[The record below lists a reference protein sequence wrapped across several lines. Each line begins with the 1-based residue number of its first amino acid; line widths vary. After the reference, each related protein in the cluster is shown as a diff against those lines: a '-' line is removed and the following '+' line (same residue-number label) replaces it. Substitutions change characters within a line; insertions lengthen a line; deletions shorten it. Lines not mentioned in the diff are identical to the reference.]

1 MAKKYWTY
9 KGKKLPVKKYKPQ
22 TEKTNEQL
30 YRELVRKVGQANKRL
45 REIRRE
51 FGTLGWAGSKLK
63 EKTEF
68 NLVNTWRSS
77 KGIKVSKS
85 LSEPQ
90 MLATLNE
97 INKFLK
103 SKTSTVK
110 GIKQTMK
117 KQEKTLQNTF
127 KQYGINITVEE
138 SQTLFQL
145 FEDTDYSWL
154 YQYLDPSE
162 LEIIIQEAREFGDN
176 LEQFINRLIN
186 YGVPAEEFQDLD
198 KRESVIKLYNRW
210 VA

>member
-22 TEKTNEQL
+22 TEKTNDQL
-30 YRELVRKVGQANKRL
+30 FKELVRKVGQANKRL

-68 NLVNTWRSS
+68 NLVNTWRGS

-85 LSEPQ
+85 LSEQQ

-110 GIKQTMK
+110 GIKQTLE
-117 KQEKTLQNTF
+117 KQQETLRNTF
-127 KQYGINITVEE
+127 KQFNINITLEE
-138 SQTLFQL
+138 SQTLYKF
-145 FEDTDYSWL
+145 FDDKDYSIV
-154 YQYLDPSE
+154 YQYIEPSTLYAVVE
-162 LEIIIQEAREFGDN
+162 DAKENGDN
-176 LEQFINRLIN
+176 ERIFLQRAQSYGLDTSDPLIYETLEKI
-186 YGVPAEEFQDLD
+186 Y
-198 KRESVIKLYNRW
+198 YRW

>member
-9 KGKKLPVKKYKPQ
+9 KGKKIPVKKYRLQ
-22 TEKTNEQL
+22 TEKTNDQL

-45 REIRRE
+45 REIKRE

-77 KGIKVSKS
+77 KGIKVSKN
-85 LSEPQ
+85 LSEQQ

-117 KQEKTLQNTF
+117 KQQETLRNTF
-127 KQYGINITVEE
+127 KQFDIDITPEE
-138 SQTLFQL
+138 SQNLYKMFDDKD
-145 FEDTDYSWL
+145 FSIL
-154 YQYLDPSE
+154 YQYIDPSE
-162 LEIIIQEAREFGDN
+162 LYVIVLDAKDNGDTEA
-176 LEQFINRLIN
+176 QFIKRIES
-186 YGVPAEEFQDLD
+186 YGVDGQDLEL
-198 KRESVIKLYNRW
+198 RQAILNLYYRW
-210 VA
+210 VV

>member
-9 KGKKLPVKKYKPQ
+9 KGKKIPVKKYKPQ
-22 TEKTNEQL
+22 TEKTNDQL
-30 YRELVRKVGQANKRL
+30 YKELVRKVGQANKRL

-85 LSEPQ
+85 LSEQQ

-117 KQEKTLQNTF
+117 KQQETLRNTF
-127 KQYGINITVEE
+127 KQFDIDINPEE
-138 SQTLFQL
+138 SQNLYKMFDDKD
-145 FEDTDYSWL
+145 FSIL
-154 YQYLDPSE
+154 YQYIDPSE
-162 LEIIIQEAREFGDN
+162 LYVIVLDAKDNGDTEA
-176 LEQFINRLIN
+176 QFIKRIES
-186 YGVPAEEFQDLD
+186 YGVDGQDVEL
-198 KRESVIKLYNRW
+198 RQAILNLYYRW
-210 VA
+210 VV